1 MTLALTKRLVYGSAL
16 SAAQNDQN
24 MTDMESEVNAL
35 IALAAALATTSMT
48 SYRQDTTPTG
58 TIPLGAIW
66 TKPGDNNFIQ
76 RWNGSS
82 WDDITRVLQAADF
95 GTGISPVYVFDDFAS
110 LPALPDAAY
119 PAGTFATL
127 KSPGGA
133 IYRSTGTAW
142 TQDTDATTITGT
154 LVASQIA
161 AGAILASHI
170 GANLVIANTANIA
183 DAIITSA
190 KIISLSADKID
201 VGNMKA
207 VFLEANAKL
216 YDDTYPTRYF
226 TAISAATKTP
236 LLHASPVATWDFNV
250 SAAPYPITAF
260 GFDEHEPLI
269 MYGQGHATSA
279 PTIHV
284 RNPVGPTG
292 WALFSIEARII
303 GYSGPITVYA
313 RISGSATVTPLASW
327 NNGPD
332 DGNSRISSKYVVIS
346 GLVETDYVE
355 FYVAPCGATGMISDP
370 ALITPIEIIASGI
383 HTWGGGAAP
392 LDAIVPGVVLNSTD
406 IVQANISVQGVGVP
420 TTVKS
425 LVIDNPNDEIDITLD
440 QNGEDGVTKIFYTV
454 LRQKAARILDVYY
467 EIEVQS
473 LNWTSA

>member
-1 MTLALTKRLVYGSAL
+1 M
-16 SAAQNDQN
+16 
-24 MTDMESEVNAL
+24 
-35 IALAAALATTSMT
+35 
-48 SYRQDTTPTG
+48 
-58 TIPLGAIW
+58 
-66 TKPGDNNFIQ
+66 
-76 RWNGSS
+76 
-82 WDDITRVLQAADF
+82 
-95 GTGISPVYVFDDFAS
+95 FDDFAS

-142 TQDTDATTITGT
+142 TKDTDATTITGT

-183 DAIITSA
+183 DAIISSA
-190 KIISLSADKID
+190 KIISLNADKVN
-201 VGNMKA
+201 VGNMAA
-207 VFLEANAKL
+207 VNLEANASL
-216 YDDTYPTRYF
+216 YDATYPTRYF
-226 TAISAATKTP
+226 TAISAGIMTS
-236 LLHASPVATWDFNV
+236 LLHAAPVATWDFNV
-250 SAAPYPITAF
+250 SAAAYPITAF

-269 MYGQGHATSA
+269 MYGQGHATTA

-284 RNPVGPTG
+284 RDSGA
-292 WALFSIEARII
+292 ALFSIEARII

-355 FYVAPCGATGMISDP
+355 FYVAPCTAAGMISDP

-440 QNGEDGVTKIFYTV
+440 QNGEDAVTKIFYTV
-454 LRQKAARILDVYY
+454 LRQKAARTLDVYY
-467 EIEVQS
+467 ELEVQS
-473 LNWTSA
+473 LNWTSS